1 MKTRLNTL
9 LITLI
14 SITSWLMAQG
24 VDFPNTPSQAPIGGL
39 ELLIGA
45 GGAMAWKKLRGR
57 KNNP

>member
-1 MKTRLNTL
+1 MKTRLDTL

-57 KNNP
+57 KK